1 MAHDITVLQ
10 AQPRTEFGKGAA
22 RRLRRDFRI
31 PAVIYGSFHEPIH
44 VSLNILE
51 FHSILRHQGA
61 NAVVEVEVEGEK
73 HLAMIK
79 AVDQNV
85 LTMDVDHADLLSV
98 KRGEKVTVEVPVIT
112 EGEAVADAVVLQE
125 TDVLEIEVDA
135 LNIPDEIVVNIE
147 GKEIGDQIF
156 ASDVALPAGA
166 ELTSD
171 PEALVVNVTYFQEDE
186 ELEEAAAEAEA
197 GGAEAGADADEDQA
211 EGTVEIAD
219 GGEGDEGASE

>member
-98 KRGEKVTVEVPVIT
+98 KRGEKVEVDVPVVTTGEAAPGALVTQDADVVTVE
-112 EGEAVADAVVLQE
+112 ADV
-125 TDVLEIEVDA
+125 
-135 LNIPDEIVVNIE
+135 LNIPEEIVVSIE
-147 GKEIGDQIF
+147 GKEIGDQIV
-156 ASDVALPAGA
+156 ASDLQMPGNCTLV
-166 ELTSD
+166 SD
-171 PEALVVNVTYFQEDE
+171 PETLIVNIVEPQEE
-186 ELEEAAAEAEA
+186 ELPEDTEEALGEDGEVESAPADPEEPEATEA
-197 GGAEAGADADEDQA
+197 PESDEF
-211 EGTVEIAD
+211 
-219 GGEGDEGASE
+219 

>member
-98 KRGEKVTVEVPVIT
+98 KRGEKVEVDVPVVTTGEAASGALVTQDADVVTVE
-112 EGEAVADAVVLQE
+112 ADV
-125 TDVLEIEVDA
+125 
-135 LNIPDEIVVNIE
+135 LNIPEEIVVSIE
-147 GKEIGDQIF
+147 GKEIGDQIV
-156 ASDVALPAGA
+156 ASDLQMPGNCTLV
-166 ELTSD
+166 SD
-171 PEALVVNVTYFQEDE
+171 PETLIVNIVEPQEE
-186 ELEEAAAEAEA
+186 ELPEDTEEALGEDGEVESAPADPEEPEATEA
-197 GGAEAGADADEDQA
+197 PESDE
-211 EGTVEIAD
+211 
-219 GGEGDEGASE
+219 S

>member
-98 KRGEKVTVEVPVIT
+98 KRGEKVEVDVPVVTTGEAAPGALVTQDADVVTVE
-112 EGEAVADAVVLQE
+112 ADV
-125 TDVLEIEVDA
+125 
-135 LNIPDEIVVNIE
+135 LNIPEEIVVSIE
-147 GKEIGDQIF
+147 GKEIGDQIV
-156 ASDVALPAGA
+156 ASDLQMPGNCTLV
-166 ELTSD
+166 SD
-171 PEALVVNVTYFQEDE
+171 PDTLIVNIVEPQEEELPEDTEEALGEDGEVESAPADPE
-186 ELEEAAAEAEA
+186 EPEATEAPES
-197 GGAEAGADADEDQA
+197 DE
-211 EGTVEIAD
+211 
-219 GGEGDEGASE
+219 S

>member
-98 KRGEKVTVEVPVIT
+98 KRGEKVEVDVPVVTTGEAASGALVTQDADVVTVE
-112 EGEAVADAVVLQE
+112 A
-125 TDVLEIEVDA
+125 DVLH
-135 LNIPDEIVVNIE
+135 IPEEIVVSIE
-147 GKEIGDQIF
+147 GKEIGDQIV
-156 ASDVALPAGA
+156 ASDLQMPGNCTLV
-166 ELTSD
+166 SD
-171 PEALVVNVTYFQEDE
+171 PETLIVNIVEPQEE
-186 ELEEAAAEAEA
+186 ELPEDTEEALGEDGEVESAPADPEEPEATEA
-197 GGAEAGADADEDQA
+197 PESDE
-211 EGTVEIAD
+211 
-219 GGEGDEGASE
+219 S

>member
-98 KRGEKVTVEVPVIT
+98 KRGEKVEVDVPVVTTGEAAPGALVTQDADVVTVE
-112 EGEAVADAVVLQE
+112 ADV
-125 TDVLEIEVDA
+125 
-135 LNIPDEIVVNIE
+135 LNIPEEIVVSIE
-147 GKEIGDQIF
+147 GKEIGDQIV
-156 ASDVALPAGA
+156 ASDLQMPGNCTLV
-166 ELTSD
+166 SD
-171 PEALVVNVTYFQEDE
+171 PETLIVNIVEPQEE
-186 ELEEAAAEAEA
+186 ELPEDTEEALGEDGEVESAPADPEEPEATEA
-197 GGAEAGADADEDQA
+197 HESDE
-211 EGTVEIAD
+211 
-219 GGEGDEGASE
+219 S

>member
-98 KRGEKVTVEVPVIT
+98 KRGEKVEVDVPVVTTGEAAPGALVTQDADIVTVE
-112 EGEAVADAVVLQE
+112 ADV
-125 TDVLEIEVDA
+125 
-135 LNIPDEIVVNIE
+135 LNIPEEIVVSIE
-147 GKEIGDQIF
+147 GKEIGDQIV
-156 ASDVALPAGA
+156 ASDLQMPGNCTLV
-166 ELTSD
+166 SD
-171 PEALVVNVTYFQEDE
+171 PETLIVNIVEPQEE
-186 ELEEAAAEAEA
+186 ELPEDTEEALGEDGEVESAPADPEEPEATEA
-197 GGAEAGADADEDQA
+197 PESDE
-211 EGTVEIAD
+211 
-219 GGEGDEGASE
+219 S

>member
-98 KRGEKVTVEVPVIT
+98 KRGEKVEVDVPVVTTGEAAPGALVTQDADVVTVE
-112 EGEAVADAVVLQE
+112 A
-125 TDVLEIEVDA
+125 DVL
-135 LNIPDEIVVNIE
+135 NISEEIVVSIE
-147 GKEIGDQIF
+147 GKEIGDQIV
-156 ASDVALPAGA
+156 ASDLQMPGNCTLV
-166 ELTSD
+166 SD
-171 PEALVVNVTYFQEDE
+171 PETLIVNIVEPQEE
-186 ELEEAAAEAEA
+186 ELPEDTEEALGEDGEVESAPADPEEPEATEA
-197 GGAEAGADADEDQA
+197 PESDE
-211 EGTVEIAD
+211 
-219 GGEGDEGASE
+219 S

>member
-98 KRGEKVTVEVPVIT
+98 KRGEKVEVDVPVVTTGEAAPGALVTQDADVVTVE
-112 EGEAVADAVVLQE
+112 ADV
-125 TDVLEIEVDA
+125 
-135 LNIPDEIVVNIE
+135 LNIPEEIVVSIE
-147 GKEIGDQIF
+147 GKEIGDQIV
-156 ASDVALPAGA
+156 ASDLQMPGNCTLV
-166 ELTSD
+166 SD
-171 PEALVVNVTYFQEDE
+171 PETLIVNIVEPQEE
-186 ELEEAAAEAEA
+186 ELPEDTEEALGEDGEVESAPADPEEPEATEA
-197 GGAEAGADADEDQA
+197 PESDE
-211 EGTVEIAD
+211 
-219 GGEGDEGASE
+219 S

>member
-98 KRGEKVTVEVPVIT
+98 KRGEKVEVDVPVVTTGEAAPGALVTQDADVVTVE
-112 EGEAVADAVVLQE
+112 ADV
-125 TDVLEIEVDA
+125 
-135 LNIPDEIVVNIE
+135 LNIPEEIVVSIE
-147 GKEIGDQIF
+147 GKEIGDQIV
-156 ASDVALPAGA
+156 ASDLQMPGNCTLV
-166 ELTSD
+166 SD
-171 PEALVVNVTYFQEDE
+171 PETLIVNIVEPQEE
-186 ELEEAAAEAEA
+186 ELPQDTEEALGEDGEVESAPADPEEPEATEA
-197 GGAEAGADADEDQA
+197 PESDE
-211 EGTVEIAD
+211 
-219 GGEGDEGASE
+219 S

>member
-98 KRGEKVTVEVPVIT
+98 KRGEKVEVDVPVVTTGEAAPGALVTQDADVVTVE
-112 EGEAVADAVVLQE
+112 ADV
-125 TDVLEIEVDA
+125 
-135 LNIPDEIVVNIE
+135 LNIPEEIVVSIE
-147 GKEIGDQIF
+147 GKEIGDQIV
-156 ASDVALPAGA
+156 ASDLQMPGNCTLV
-166 ELTSD
+166 SD
-171 PEALVVNVTYFQEDE
+171 PETLIVNIVEPQEE
-186 ELEEAAAEAEA
+186 ELPEATEAPES
-197 GGAEAGADADEDQA
+197 DE
-211 EGTVEIAD
+211 
-219 GGEGDEGASE
+219 S